1 MASSAAPTPAS
12 TPKPTSSSGTVRP
25 GSATLLRATGRATF
39 AWVVVFIG
47 FHVYWV
53 FGGHFGFGDAP
64 TTTPT
69 EHTLAVRVFSVVVD
83 VMFVVGTLVPL
94 ALYQRWGARVPTWI
108 LASCCWI
115 GGVLLTLRGLS
126 GLLDTSLRGSGLMRN
141 GLTGLTY
148 EQELGEAHPTA
159 YTLWSGTAIDLYFT
173 FGGVLF
179 LAAAVV
185 YRRVRRGRWRVRR
198 G

>member
-1 MASSAAPTPAS
+1 
-12 TPKPTSSSGTVRP
+12 V
-25 GSATLLRATGRATF
+25 GRAAF
-39 AWVVVFIG
+39 GWVVVFVG
-47 FHVYWV
+47 FHVYWA

-69 EHTLAVRVFSVVVD
+69 QHGLAVQVFSVVVD

-94 ALYQRWGARVPTWI
+94 ALYQRWGAHIPGWI

-126 GLLDTSLRGSGLMRN
+126 GLLDTSLRGTGLMRN

-173 FGGVLF
+173 LGGVLF
-179 LAAAVV
+179 LAAAIVC
-185 YRRVRRGRWRVRR
+185 RRVRRGRSRLRR
-198 G
+198 GLGSRPA